1 MYPKE
6 FIQHVL
12 INEIEDIVKNHPY
25 LSFTLIAIGI
35 EFLGKCLLEHKDW
48 HKIKSDRA
56 FQKGL
61 DLMAEEEPTYNT
73 LNLRDELRNGFAHG
87 LLPKSK
93 LALSEVK
100 HGGLHFSERG
110 GKTVL
115 VAEIFY
121 RDFVRACKKILEKDF
136 PKDDKMNRPLLGNIP
151 E

>member
-12 INEIEDIVKNHPY
+12 INEIGDIAKTHPY

-35 EFLGKCLLEHKDW
+35 EFLGKCLSDGQDW
-48 HKIKSDRA
+48 HKINSNRA
-56 FQKGL
+56 FER
-61 DLMAEEEPTYNT
+61 DLALLAKEEPIYSQ
-73 LNLRDELRNGFAHG
+73 LNLRNELRNGFAHG

-100 HGGLHFSERG
+100 NGDQHFSEKD

-121 RDFVRACKKILEKDF
+121 RDFVVACKRILDQGFKAQ
-136 PKDDKMNRPLLGNIP
+136 DKMNIQLLKI
-151 E
+151 